1 MKAIIIALSL
11 LVFPLVAKAGD
22 NAKSV
27 TLPHLITKI
36 IAAPAVTPIMTV
48 PSPQQNLS
56 ETELEEDTFINWP
69 LAGVILILS
78 FFLLGVKSFDG

>member
-56 ETELEEDTFINWP
+56 
-69 LAGVILILS
+69 
-78 FFLLGVKSFDG
+78 